1 MSSPLAA
8 HPSRRRAPLRVS
20 LLATLSLLRDPLPAM
35 ATCCRSV
42 MKPHDR
48 WRWVT
53 WEYGEERED
62 SEERGTQLLALCF
75 VGGVAGAAGGKIVL
89 TTPV

>member
-1 MSSPLAA
+1 
-8 HPSRRRAPLRVS
+8 
-20 LLATLSLLRDPLPAM
+20 
-35 ATCCRSV
+35 

-48 WRWVT
+48 WRWVA